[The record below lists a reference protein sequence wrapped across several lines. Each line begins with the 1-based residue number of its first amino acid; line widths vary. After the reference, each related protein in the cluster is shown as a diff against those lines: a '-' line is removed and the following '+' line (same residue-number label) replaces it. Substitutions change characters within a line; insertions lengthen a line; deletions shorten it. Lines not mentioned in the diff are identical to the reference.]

1 MFSGDSGPSCCIG
14 LAALLG
20 LFTERGELGGC
31 GPNTAM
37 GDDGLLG
44 EAGLLGLASFSG
56 DSGPNCCCGDA
67 ALLGL
72 FTDRGELGC

>member
-1 MFSGDSGPSCCIG
+1 
-14 LAALLG
+14 
-20 LFTERGELGGC
+20 
-31 GPNTAM
+31 M

-44 EAGLLGLASFSG
+44 EAGLLGDSMFSG
-56 DSGPNCCCGDA
+56 DTGPSCCCGDA